1 MDLQQALRM
10 IEWLDEERRRDKST
24 IAKLEERLLQ
34 QQETVEQLQ
43 RHMNLLEKDQAG
55 MKSQFVPSGRDAEMM
70 EQIRLEMRQL
80 VENVE
85 SKRISAEREAE
96 RRQEYAREVTNRP
109 LRELHERMDKLEQNA
124 DDLTAARAERD
135 RVASALTLVQQ
146 RIEDVA
152 KKGEDPERRL
162 ALLEEQRRQD
172 NRRLADLQA
181 LLPELQK
188 LIDSVKLKSERVEAL
203 GLANEKRVSDI
214 QNTDRTRREE
224 LQAFIEQQSLIT
236 QQRDQQVKE
245 LSRSVGAYD
254 EEIRR
259 SLERLESWA
268 ETYRQMKKIVSD
280 FERIQERLERRINEV
295 SEMQRLSEERF
306 REEWNDWIK
315 DDQRRWKQFTLTND
329 EAWRGHQ
336 QEMTEFRKL
345 IEESRARVAPLQQ
358 SLDRMWKLEEARARL
373 YIEGYKGLMMEF
385 EVMPPVNPLIPAAAT
400 NGDSKP

>member
-80 VENVE
+80 VETIE
-85 SKRISAEREAE
+85 SKRIAAEREAE
-96 RRQEYAREVTNRP
+96 RRQEYAREVTTRP

-124 DDLTAARAERD
+124 DDLTSARAERD

-188 LIDSVKLKSERVEAL
+188 LIDGVKLKAERVEAL

-245 LSRSVGAYD
+245 LSRSVGSYD

-345 IEESRARVAPLQQ
+345 IEESRSKMAPIQQ
-358 SLDRMWKLEEARARL
+358 SLERIWKLEEARARL

-385 EVMPPVNPLIPAAAT
+385 EVMPPVNPLIPAATT
-400 NGDSKP
+400 NGDNKP

>member
-70 EQIRLEMRQL
+70 DQIRLEMRQL
-80 VENVE
+80 VESIE
-85 SKRISAEREAE
+85 AKRIAAEREAE
-96 RRQEYAREVTNRP
+96 RRQEYAREVTTRP
-109 LRELHERMDKLEQNA
+109 LRELHERLDKLEQNT

-152 KKGEDPERRL
+152 KKIEDPERRL
-162 ALLEEQRRQD
+162 SLLEEQRRQD

-181 LLPELQK
+181 LVPELQK
-188 LIDSVKLKSERVEAL
+188 LIDSVKLKAERVEAL

-259 SLERLESWA
+259 SLERLETWS

-345 IEESRARVAPLQQ
+345 IEESRARMAPLQQ
-358 SLDRMWKLEEARARL
+358 SLDRIWKLEEARARL

-385 EVMPPVNPLIPAAAT
+385 EMIPPANPLMPATA
-400 NGDSKP
+400 NGDNKP